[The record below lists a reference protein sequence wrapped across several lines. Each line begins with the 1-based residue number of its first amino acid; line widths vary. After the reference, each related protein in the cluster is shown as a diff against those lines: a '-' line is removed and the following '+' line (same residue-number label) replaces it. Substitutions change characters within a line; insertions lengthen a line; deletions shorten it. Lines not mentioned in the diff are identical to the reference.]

1 MIKFVSTKSV
11 PVSGMVSVAAVV
23 CEQPT
28 PQNTLSIIDYTNM
41 YPGNQTTEP
50 QLYNSTNLPICNVE
64 PYEYQL
70 DISDK
75 TIYSTMP
82 DVPTIILGYEY
93 QLKYDHY
100 DAGNPSGSI
109 NICYDNGEP
118 IKDVKYTL
126 EFSTSHLYEDFATKP
141 VYNTTLTWG
150 AKPSDTE
157 YRVRLLLPEDILFNN
172 TTICVS
178 YNKVIKRTG
187 AVIDPSRD
195 VSYGWTE
202 IINAKKLYQYTTDYT
217 FNSSTITLAGGGK
230 LAGKTPW
237 VRRSKLANIRVMYP
251 SASDRNGWFLK
262 VWAGAFTNG
271 TNNYHIHEATPNLA
285 TSAQASMVELNDTGN
300 PISYHHNDI
309 TSNLYRCGCAVYDSC
324 SAPNTFTIVTNEKP
338 LHIWTAGYPN
348 YIPYEAYDAIYNNIT
363 YNENTSHG
371 ISIFLNGNKMSNSN
385 IKDWDEWNGVIRFKN
400 PIDMGADIR
409 ATYVYEQRC
418 YTLQVPD
425 MCPQVHHTGV
435 SNATGEIHIQVIHYG
450 IPLND
455 SVVIALLPGTVDD
468 ENLVWYYRSTNPSE
482 LYNDSKVGYSAVMAA
497 TSPTVTLVTNTL
509 TLAEVSVK
517 SITPA
522 SYTTIY
528 DSRSR
533 GGGLQVDEFYPK
545 LVEKSRDKIQIES
558 DHYSD
563 IGLYDGLGLKKDGVI
578 IIKVP
583 RQSVND
589 IRDAIVTNSLL
600 EIKNIASGIRDDS
613 GVDEATSILE
623 ATEIYRNQYA
633 YQSAV
638 DEVANIARSNV
649 AAGSIVVL
657 VDENME
663 VL

>member
-1 MIKFVSTKSV
+1 MLHST
-11 PVSGMVSVAAVV
+11 
-23 CEQPT
+23 
-28 PQNTLSIIDYTNM
+28 
-41 YPGNQTTEP
+41 
-50 QLYNSTNLPICNVE
+50 
-64 PYEYQL
+64 
-70 DISDK
+70 
-75 TIYSTMP
+75 
-82 DVPTIILGYEY
+82 
-93 QLKYDHY
+93 
-100 DAGNPSGSI
+100 
-109 NICYDNGEP
+109 
-118 IKDVKYTL
+118 
-126 EFSTSHLYEDFATKP
+126 
-141 VYNTTLTWG
+141 
-150 AKPSDTE
+150 
-157 YRVRLLLPEDILFNN
+157 
-172 TTICVS
+172 
-178 YNKVIKRTG
+178 
-187 AVIDPSRD
+187 
-195 VSYGWTE
+195 
-202 IINAKKLYQYTTDYT
+202 
-217 FNSSTITLAGGGK
+217 
-230 LAGKTPW
+230 
-237 VRRSKLANIRVMYP
+237 
-251 SASDRNGWFLK
+251 
-262 VWAGAFTNG
+262 
-271 TNNYHIHEATPNLA
+271 
-285 TSAQASMVELNDTGN
+285 
-300 PISYHHNDI
+300 
-309 TSNLYRCGCAVYDSC
+309 
-324 SAPNTFTIVTNEKP
+324 
-338 LHIWTAGYPN
+338 
-348 YIPYEAYDAIYNNIT
+348 
-363 YNENTSHG
+363 
-371 ISIFLNGNKMSNSN
+371 
-385 IKDWDEWNGVIRFKN
+385 
-400 PIDMGADIR
+400 
-409 ATYVYEQRC
+409 
-418 YTLQVPD
+418 
-425 MCPQVHHTGV
+425 
-435 SNATGEIHIQVIHYG
+435 NATGEIHIQVIHYG